1 MDDPL
6 SLYLLLQDPAAEVT
20 AWDNGMRLVTF
31 QMPLKIPDFLKKAF
45 GVESVKVRP
54 GVRGKSLR

>member
-1 MDDPL
+1 MNGPL
-6 SLYLLLQDPAAEVT
+6 LLYLLSQDPAAEVT

-45 GVESVKVRP
+45 GVESVKVSQ
-54 GVRGKSLR
+54 GARGNA